1 MATVPN
7 DLPTNAA
14 PDTPADA
21 AAAPAGDGILRT
33 NDGVPL
39 KTTLRRVTRRQKLI
53 ALGLVAPLFA
63 FILITFLAPIGMM
76 LFRAV
81 DNPVIQ
87 DQLPRTVA
95 YLNSTWDGQSVP
107 DAHTFDLLAEEM
119 IAGYEAREIA
129 RVGTRLNYEEGGL
142 RSLIT
147 STARNIARRA
157 EPPWK
162 EAFIDIDERWGEP
175 ETWGILKQASSRY
188 TLSFFLAALDLRF
201 DWQGNIVSQ
210 PEREQIYVMMF
221 ERTLWISGLVTGLCL
236 LLGFPVAY
244 LLASLPARQSN
255 LLMILVL
262 LPFWTSLLVR
272 TTTWIVLLQTEG
284 VLNDLM
290 VWIGIISDEG
300 RVQMIYNQTG
310 TIIAMTHILLPFMV
324 LPIYSVMKTISPSHM
339 KAARSLGATPARAFR
354 EVYLPQTTPGVA
366 AGSILVFILSVGYY
380 ITPALV
386 GGRTGQLISN
396 FIAYHMQKSLNWGL
410 AAALGGLLLL
420 GVLALYWL
428 YNRLIGIDKM
438 KFG

>member
-1 MATVPN
+1 MTDASAT
-7 DLPTNAA
+7 T
-14 PDTPADA
+14 PD
-21 AAAPAGDGILRT
+21 DGILRT

-39 KTTLRRVTRRQKLI
+39 KVTLRRVTRRQRLI
-53 ALGLVAPLFA
+53 ALGLVMPLFV
-63 FILITFLAPIGMM
+63 FVLVTFLAPIGMM

-87 DQLPRTVA
+87 EQLPRTIA
-95 YLNSTWDGQSVP
+95 LLNETWDGTGVP
-107 DAHTFDLLAEEM
+107 DDAVFDVLAEEM
-119 IAGYEAREIA
+119 IQQYEVREIA
-129 RVGTRLNYEEGGL
+129 KVGTRLNYEQGGL

-147 STARNIARRA
+147 KTARNIARRA

-162 EAFIDIDERWGEP
+162 EAFISIDERWGQP
-175 ETWGILKQASSRY
+175 QTWGILQQASSRY
-188 TLSFFLAALDLRF
+188 TLSFFLAALDLRY
-201 DWQGNIVSQ
+201 DWQGQIVEQ

-221 ERTLWISGLVTGLCL
+221 GRTMWISGLVTGLCL

-244 LLASLPARQSN
+244 LLATLPMRQSN

-272 TTTWIVLLQTEG
+272 TTSWIVLLQTEG
-284 VLNDLM
+284 VINDVL
-290 VWIGIISDEG
+290 VWVGLIADEN
-300 RVQMIYNQTG
+300 RVQMIYNQLG

-324 LPIYSVMKTISPSHM
+324 LPIYSVMRTISPSHM

-354 EVYLPQTTPGVA
+354 EVYVPQTLPGIG

-410 AAALGGLLLL
+410 AAALGALLLA
-420 GVLALYWL
+420 GVLVLYWL
-428 YNRLIGIDKM
+428 YNRLVGIEKM

>member
-1 MATVPN
+1 MATAQSA
-7 DLPTNAA
+7 LPSGAA
-14 PDTPADA
+14 SGGPSGGPT
-21 AAAPAGDGILRT
+21 DGVLRT

-39 KTTLRRVTRRQKLI
+39 KTTLRRVNRRQKII
-53 ALGLVAPLFA
+53 AFGLVLPLFL

-81 DNPVIQ
+81 DNPVLQEQI
-87 DQLPRTVA
+87 PRTVA
-95 YLNSTWDGQSVP
+95 LLNETWDGEGLP
-107 DAHTFDLLAEEM
+107 DDAVYDTLAEEM
-119 IAGYEAREIA
+119 IQQYKVREIA
-129 RVGTRLNYEEGGL
+129 KVGTRLNYEQGGL

-147 STARNIARRA
+147 STARTIARRA

-162 EAFIDIDERWGEP
+162 EAFIKIDERWGEP
-175 ETWGILKQASSRY
+175 ETWGIIQNAAPRY
-188 TLSFFLAALDLRF
+188 TLSFVLAALDLRY
-201 DWQGNIVSQ
+201 DWQGDIVSQ
-210 PEREQIYVMMF
+210 PENEQIYVKMF
-221 ERTLWISGLVTGLCL
+221 VRTIWISGLVTVLCL
-236 LLGFPVAY
+236 ALGFPVGY
-244 LLASLPARQSN
+244 LLANLPMRQSN

-284 VLNDLM
+284 VLNDIM
-290 VWIGIISDEG
+290 VWVGLISDDG
-300 RVQMIYNQTG
+300 RVQMIYNQLG

-324 LPIYSVMKTISPSHM
+324 LPIFSVMKTISPSHM
-339 KAARSLGATPARAFR
+339 RAARSLGATPPRAFWD
-354 EVYLPQTTPGVA
+354 VYVPQTLPGIG

-420 GVLALYWL
+420 GVLVLYWL
-428 YNRLIGIDKM
+428 YNRLVGIDKM

>member
-1 MATVPN
+1 MAT
-7 DLPTNAA
+7 
-14 PDTPADA
+14 ADSA
-21 AAAPAGDGILRT
+21 AAMPDDGILRT

-39 KTTLRRVTRRQKLI
+39 KTTLARVNRRQKLI
-53 ALGLVAPLFA
+53 ALGLVMPLFL

-87 DQLPRTVA
+87 EQIPGTVA
-95 YLNSTWDGQSVP
+95 LLNQTWDGESAP
-107 DAHTFDLLAEEM
+107 DEAVFAVLAEEM
-119 IAGYEAREIA
+119 IAQYKVREIA
-129 RVGTRLNYEEGGL
+129 KVGTRLNYEEGGL

-147 STARNIARRA
+147 RTARNIARRGEA
-157 EPPWK
+157 PWK
-162 EAFIDIDERWGEP
+162 ETFIGLDERWGQP
-175 ETWGILKQASSRY
+175 ETWGIIQNAAPRY
-188 TLSFFLAALDLRF
+188 SLSFFLAALDLRY
-201 DWQGNIVSQ
+201 DWQGEIVEK
-210 PEREQIYVMMF
+210 PENEQIYVMMF
-221 ERTLWISGLVTGLCL
+221 GRTLWISGLVTFMCL

-244 LLASLPARQSN
+244 LLATLPMRQSN

-272 TTTWIVLLQTEG
+272 TTSWIVLLQTEG
-284 VLNDLM
+284 VLNDIM
-290 VWIGIISDEG
+290 VWVGLIGDDG
-300 RVQMIYNQTG
+300 RIQMIYNQLG

-339 KAARSLGATPARAFR
+339 RAARSLGATPARAFR
-354 EVYLPQTTPGVA
+354 EVYVPQTVPGIG

-410 AAALGGLLLL
+410 AAALGALLLAA
-420 GVLALYWL
+420 VLVLYWL
-428 YNRLIGIDKM
+428 YNRLIGVDKM

>member
-1 MATVPN
+1 MAT
-7 DLPTNAA
+7 
-14 PDTPADA
+14 ADSA
-21 AAAPAGDGILRT
+21 AAMPDDGILRT

-39 KTTLRRVTRRQKLI
+39 KTTLARVNRRQKVV
-53 ALGLVAPLFA
+53 ALGLVMPLFL

-81 DNPVIQ
+81 DNPVLQEQI
-87 DQLPRTVA
+87 PRTVGL
-95 YLNSTWDGQSVP
+95 LNETWDEQSVP
-107 DAHTFDLLAEEM
+107 DEEVFAVLAEEM
-119 IAGYEAREIA
+119 IAQYKVREIA
-129 RVGTRLNYEEGGL
+129 KVGTRLNYEEGGL
-142 RSLIT
+142 RSMIT
-147 STARNIARRA
+147 KTARNIARRG

-162 EAFIDIDERWGEP
+162 EAFIDIDERWGQP
-175 ETWGILKQASSRY
+175 ETWGIIQNASSRY
-188 TLSFFLAALDLRF
+188 TLSFFLAAVDLRY
-201 DWQGNIVSQ
+201 DWQGDIVEQ
-210 PEREQIYVMMF
+210 PENEQIYVMMF
-221 ERTLWISGLVTGLCL
+221 GRTAWISGLVTFMCL

-244 LLASLPARQSN
+244 LLATLPMRQSN

-272 TTTWIVLLQTEG
+272 TTSWIVLLQTEG
-284 VLNDLM
+284 VLNDIM
-290 VWIGIISDEG
+290 VWIGVIGEDG
-300 RVQMIYNQTG
+300 RIQMIYNQLG

-339 KAARSLGATPARAFR
+339 RAARSLGATPARAFR
-354 EVYLPQTTPGVA
+354 EVYVPQTLPGIG

-410 AAALGGLLLL
+410 AAALGALLLAA
-420 GVLALYWL
+420 VLILYWL
-428 YNRLIGIDKM
+428 YNRLIGVDKM

>member
-1 MATVPN
+1 MAT
-7 DLPTNAA
+7 
-14 PDTPADA
+14 ADSA
-21 AAAPAGDGILRT
+21 AAMPDDGILRT

-39 KTTLRRVTRRQKLI
+39 KTTLARVNRRQKMV
-53 ALGLVAPLFA
+53 ALGLVMPLFL
-63 FILITFLAPIGMM
+63 FILVTFLAPIGMM

-87 DQLPRTVA
+87 EQIPRTVA
-95 YLNSTWDGQSVP
+95 LLNETWDGQSVP
-107 DAHTFDLLAEEM
+107 DEEVFAVLAEEM
-119 IAGYEAREIA
+119 IAQYKVREIA
-129 RVGTRLNYEEGGL
+129 KVGTRLNYEEGGL
-142 RSLIT
+142 RSMIT
-147 STARNIARRA
+147 KTARNIARRG

-162 EAFIDIDERWGEP
+162 EAFIDIDERWGQP
-175 ETWGILKQASSRY
+175 ETWGIIQNASSRY
-188 TLSFFLAALDLRF
+188 TLSFFLAAVDLRY
-201 DWQGNIVSQ
+201 DWQGDIVEQ
-210 PEREQIYVMMF
+210 PENEQIYVMMF
-221 ERTLWISGLVTGLCL
+221 VRTAWISGLVTVMCL

-244 LLASLPARQSN
+244 LLATLPMRQSN

-272 TTTWIVLLQTEG
+272 TTSWIVLLQTEG
-284 VLNDLM
+284 VLNDIM
-290 VWIGIISDEG
+290 VWIGVIGDDG
-300 RVQMIYNQTG
+300 RIQMIYNQLG

-339 KAARSLGATPARAFR
+339 RAARSLGATPARAFR
-354 EVYLPQTTPGVA
+354 EVYVPQTVPGIG

-410 AAALGGLLLL
+410 AAALGALLLAA
-420 GVLALYWL
+420 VLILYWL
-428 YNRLIGIDKM
+428 YNRLIGVDKM

>member
-1 MATVPN
+1 MTDASAT
-7 DLPTNAA
+7 T
-14 PDTPADA
+14 PD
-21 AAAPAGDGILRT
+21 DGILRT

-39 KTTLRRVTRRQKLI
+39 KVTLRRVTRRQRLI
-53 ALGLVAPLFA
+53 ALGLVMPLFI
-63 FILITFLAPIGMM
+63 FVLVTFLAPIGMM

-81 DNPVIQ
+81 DNPVLQEQI
-87 DQLPRTVA
+87 PRTVA
-95 YLNSTWDGQSVP
+95 LLNETWDGTGVP
-107 DAHTFDLLAEEM
+107 DDAVFDVLAEEM
-119 IAGYEAREIA
+119 IQQYQVREIA
-129 RVGTRLNYEEGGL
+129 KVGTRLNYEQGGL

-147 STARNIARRA
+147 KTARNIARRA

-162 EAFIDIDERWGEP
+162 EAFISIDERWGEP
-175 ETWGILKQASSRY
+175 ETWGIIQQASSRY
-188 TLSFFLAALDLRF
+188 TLSFFLAALDLRY
-201 DWQGNIVSQ
+201 DWQGQIVEQ

-221 ERTLWISGLVTGLCL
+221 GRTMWISGLVTGLCL

-244 LLASLPARQSN
+244 LLATLPMRQSN

-272 TTTWIVLLQTEG
+272 TTSWIVLLQTEG
-284 VLNDLM
+284 VINDVL
-290 VWIGIISDEG
+290 VWIGLIADEN
-300 RVQMIYNQTG
+300 RVQMIYNQLG

-324 LPIYSVMKTISPSHM
+324 LPIYSVMRTISPSHM

-354 EVYLPQTTPGVA
+354 EVYVPQTLPGIG

-410 AAALGGLLLL
+410 AAALGALLLA
-420 GVLALYWL
+420 GVLVLYWL
-428 YNRLIGIDKM
+428 YNRMIGIEKM

>member
-1 MATVPN
+1 MTDASAT
-7 DLPTNAA
+7 T
-14 PDTPADA
+14 PD
-21 AAAPAGDGILRT
+21 DGILRT

-39 KTTLRRVTRRQKLI
+39 KITLRRVTRRQRLI
-53 ALGLVAPLFA
+53 ALGLVMPLFV
-63 FILITFLAPIGMM
+63 FVLVTFLAPIGMM

-87 DQLPRTVA
+87 EQLPRTIA
-95 YLNSTWDGQSVP
+95 LLNETWDGTGVP
-107 DAHTFDLLAEEM
+107 DDAVFDVLAEEM
-119 IAGYEAREIA
+119 IQQYQVREIA
-129 RVGTRLNYEEGGL
+129 KVGTRLNYEQGGL

-147 STARNIARRA
+147 KTARNIARRA

-162 EAFIDIDERWGEP
+162 EAFISIDERWGEP
-175 ETWGILKQASSRY
+175 ETWGIIQQASSRY
-188 TLSFFLAALDLRF
+188 TLSFFLAALDLRY
-201 DWQGNIVSQ
+201 DWQGQIVEQ

-221 ERTLWISGLVTGLCL
+221 GRTMWISGLVTGLCL

-244 LLASLPARQSN
+244 LLATLPMRQSN

-272 TTTWIVLLQTEG
+272 TTSWIVLLQTEG
-284 VLNDLM
+284 VINDVL
-290 VWIGIISDEG
+290 VWIGLIADEN
-300 RVQMIYNQTG
+300 RVQMIYNQLG

-324 LPIYSVMKTISPSHM
+324 LPIYSVMRTISPSHM

-354 EVYLPQTTPGVA
+354 EVYVPQTLPGIG

-410 AAALGGLLLL
+410 AAALGALLLA
-420 GVLALYWL
+420 GVLVLYWL
-428 YNRLIGIDKM
+428 YNRLVGIEKM

>member
-1 MATVPN
+1 MAT
-7 DLPTNAA
+7 
-14 PDTPADA
+14 ADSA
-21 AAAPAGDGILRT
+21 AAMPDDGILRT

-39 KTTLRRVTRRQKLI
+39 KTTLARVNRRQKVI
-53 ALGLVAPLFA
+53 ALGLVMPLFL

-87 DQLPRTVA
+87 EQIPRTVA
-95 YLNSTWDGQSVP
+95 LLNETWDGESVP
-107 DAHTFDLLAEEM
+107 DEEVFAVLAEEM
-119 IAGYEAREIA
+119 IAQYKVREIA
-129 RVGTRLNYEEGGL
+129 KVGTRLNYEQGGL
-142 RSLIT
+142 RSMIT
-147 STARNIARRA
+147 KTARNIARRG

-162 EAFIDIDERWGEP
+162 ATFIDIDELWGEP
-175 ETWGILKQASSRY
+175 ETWGIIQNASSRY
-188 TLSFFLAALDLRF
+188 TLSFFLAAVDLRY
-201 DWQGNIVSQ
+201 DWQGDIVEK
-210 PEREQIYVMMF
+210 PENEQIYVMMF
-221 ERTLWISGLVTGLCL
+221 VRTLWISGLVMVLCL

-244 LLASLPARQSN
+244 LLATLPMRQSN

-272 TTTWIVLLQTEG
+272 TTSWIVLLQTEG
-284 VLNDLM
+284 VLNDIM
-290 VWIGIISDEG
+290 VWIGVIGDDG
-300 RVQMIYNQTG
+300 RVQMIYNQLG

-339 KAARSLGATPARAFR
+339 RAARSLGATPTRAFR
-354 EVYLPQTTPGVA
+354 EVYVPQTVPGIG

-410 AAALGGLLLL
+410 AAALGALLLAA
-420 GVLALYWL
+420 VLILYWL
-428 YNRLIGIDKM
+428 YNRLIGVDKM

>member
-1 MATVPN
+1 MTDASAT
-7 DLPTNAA
+7 T
-14 PDTPADA
+14 PD
-21 AAAPAGDGILRT
+21 DGILRT

-39 KTTLRRVTRRQKLI
+39 KITLRRVTRRQRLI
-53 ALGLVAPLFA
+53 ALGLVMPLFV
-63 FILITFLAPIGMM
+63 FVLVTFLAPIGMM

-87 DQLPRTVA
+87 EQLPRTIA
-95 YLNSTWDGQSVP
+95 LLNETWDGTGVP
-107 DAHTFDLLAEEM
+107 DDAVFDVLAEEM
-119 IAGYEAREIA
+119 IQQYEVREIA
-129 RVGTRLNYEEGGL
+129 KVGTRLNYEQGGL

-147 STARNIARRA
+147 KTARNIARRA

-162 EAFIDIDERWGEP
+162 EAFISIDERWGQP
-175 ETWGILKQASSRY
+175 QTWGILQQASSRY
-188 TLSFFLAALDLRF
+188 TLSFFLAALDLRY
-201 DWQGNIVSQ
+201 DWQGQIVEQ

-221 ERTLWISGLVTGLCL
+221 GRTMWISGLVTGLCL

-244 LLASLPARQSN
+244 LLATLPMRQSN

-272 TTTWIVLLQTEG
+272 TTSWIVLLQTEG
-284 VLNDLM
+284 VINDVL
-290 VWIGIISDEG
+290 VWVGLIADEN
-300 RVQMIYNQTG
+300 RVQMIYNQLG

-324 LPIYSVMKTISPSHM
+324 LPIYSVMRTISPSHM

-354 EVYLPQTTPGVA
+354 EVYVPQTLPGIG

-410 AAALGGLLLL
+410 AAALGALLLA
-420 GVLALYWL
+420 GVLVLYWL
-428 YNRLIGIDKM
+428 YNRLVGIEKM